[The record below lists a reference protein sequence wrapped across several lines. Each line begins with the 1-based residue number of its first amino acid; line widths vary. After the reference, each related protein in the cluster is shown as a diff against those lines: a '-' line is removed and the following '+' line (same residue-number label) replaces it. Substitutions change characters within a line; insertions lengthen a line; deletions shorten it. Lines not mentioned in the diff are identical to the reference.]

1 MALYNKRVQSV
12 LTDEQYEM
20 LVELSQSTGKPLSVL
35 IREAVEQ
42 VYFER
47 KARDRRQA
55 ALQRLLSLQAPVDDW
70 PEMEKEIAEGAS
82 SA

>member
-12 LTDEQYEM
+12 LTEEQYDT
-20 LVELSQSTGKPLSVL
+20 LVELSQSSGKPLSVL

-47 KARDRRQA
+47 RARDRRQA
-55 ALQRLLSLQAPVDDW
+55 ALSRLLSLQAPVDDW
-70 PEMEKEIAEGAS
+70 PEMEKEIVEGAS
-82 SA
+82 AE

>member
-12 LTDEQYEM
+12 LTEEQYEM
-20 LVELSQSTGKPLSVL
+20 LVELSQSSGKPLSVL

>member
-1 MALYNKRVQSV
+1 MALYRKRVQSL

-20 LVELSQSTGKPLSVL
+20 LVELSQSSGKPLSEL

-47 KARDRRQA
+47 KAHDRRQA

-70 PEMEKEIAEGAS
+70 PEMEKEIAEGATS
-82 SA
+82 G